1 MGKSSKLEQGLNV
14 PFLQLGTDDAQ
25 TAGVVG
31 RAAADLDLAGHH
43 VKVQPA
49 AVGAG
54 DDTLGTEDS
63 AIGAGVQRFQS
74 GLDLCFRELLGVNT
88 SSASWP

>member
-31 RAAADLDLAGHH
+31 RAAAELDLTGHH

-54 DDTLGTEDS
+54 DDALGTEDS
-63 AIGAGVQRFQS
+63 A
-74 GLDLCFRELLGVNT
+74 
-88 SSASWP
+88 